1 MICTKNATVKALQS
15 HLVGMK
21 KVDERAAREWAM
33 TFNTKGPTME
43 EPCRPK
49 VYGQTEAKRD
59 FNRYGQHCGASKAV
73 HTIDCNGEAF
83 KYICIKRI
91 KRGAWLPDEG
101 SGNQL
106 HDEVEAWER
115 FANTAEA
122 DYLCPCLKSFE
133 TKSDH
138 NNPRTL
144 KALDNIV
151 VIAQKAED
159 VCVLS
164 EACRKAEAM
173 NKRDGYNFVSARVRE
188 AEMVDFAAK
197 MGWWDVRN
205 NGGNSGIIFDFA
217 KNQWKAVFIDYAL

>member
-15 HLVGMK
+15 HLAGIK
-21 KVDERAAREWAM
+21 KIDTRAAREWSM
-33 TFNTKGPTME
+33 TFNTKGPTAE

-59 FNRYGQHCGASKAV
+59 FDRWGQHCGASKAV
-73 HTIDCNGEAF
+73 HTIDSTGEAF
-83 KYICIKRI
+83 QYICIKRI

-138 NNPRTL
+138 NNPRTA

-151 VIAQKAED
+151 VIAQKAIT

-164 EACRKAEAM
+164 EACRQAEVM
-173 NKRDGYNFVSARVRE
+173 NKRGGYVFIPAKERE
-188 AEMVDFAAK
+188 ESMLTFAHK

-205 NGGNSGIIFDFA
+205 NAGNSGVIFDYD
-217 KNQWKAVFIDYAL
+217 KNCFKAVFIDYAL